1 MNESEF
7 NFRCL
12 RADEIEIRF
21 DGSAYPLPSGL
32 FAARILL
39 YKNARVDMTI
49 LDETVGPERWQNDFV
64 NVGGKLVCRLGIK
77 TVAGEWIW
85 KSDCGIEGS
94 IGEDKS
100 QASDARKRAG
110 FAWGI
115 GRELYTTKNFSG
127 MRELYINLNQN
138 EVHVD
143 ANSQARGL
151 QPEYRV
157 NRGLRL
163 SVGGIFCDEKKHT
176 IEGLLILDQNGLIR
190 YQSPR
195 YKELY
200 DAAVAKQKQKEAN
213 KN

>member
-21 DGSAYPLPSGL
+21 DGNAIQLPNGL

-39 YKNARVDMTI
+39 YKNARVDMAI

-77 TVAGEWIW
+77 TLSGEWIW

-127 MRELYINLNQN
+127 MRELYITLNVN
-138 EVHVD
+138 EVHID
-143 ANSQARGL
+143 ANAQARGL
-151 QPEYRV
+151 QPQYRV
-157 NRGLRL
+157 NRDLRL
-163 SVGGIFCDEKKHT
+163 RVGGIYCDEKKHT
-176 IEGLLILDQNGLIR
+176 IEALIIVDQNGIIR
-190 YQSPR
+190 YESPR
-195 YKELY
+195 YREMY
-200 DAAVAKQKQKEAN
+200 EAAAAKQRQKETT